1 METSK
6 LLTRRDLEKIPR
18 KKLHRARNWS
28 KAEVT
33 IGEWPSGTGE
43 RVVIKDIQACP
54 LWFRISVGRHL
65 MRREAKA
72 LRVLEKVPGVPRLL
86 AQPDSDVLVIE
97 FLPGRK
103 AKKYATRTLSLDI
116 LNRVSEQVALIHAH
130 GVAHGDLHPANILV
144 DENGQ
149 VAFIDWATAQFA
161 GAARGPKARLFEEC
175 RALDCRAVA
184 KLKCRHVPRALSKD
198 EQGLL
203 KHGTSRP
210 YRFFKGM
217 HLVFA
222 AMRGKSNYTEMRG
235 RGRYNKSP
243 FARKIEANVLKPDVP
258 AEPKS

>member
-33 IGEWPSGTGE
+33 LGEWPPDSGE
-43 RVVIKDIQACP
+43 RVVIKDISSCP
-54 LWFRISVGRHL
+54 MWFRLAVGRHL

-103 AKKYATRTLSLDI
+103 AKKFATRTLSLDI
-116 LNRVSEQVALIHAH
+116 LNRVSEQVALIHEH
-130 GVAHGDLHPANILV
+130 GVAHGDLHPSNILV
-144 DENGQ
+144 DENGD

-161 GAARGPKARLFEEC
+161 GASGGPKARLFEEC
-175 RALDCRAVA
+175 LALDCRAIA
-184 KLKCRHVPRALSKD
+184 KLKCRHVPRALSNA
-198 EQGLL
+198 EQQLL

-222 AMRGKSNYTEMRG
+222 AMRGKANYAEMRG
-235 RGRYNKSP
+235 RGRYQESP
-243 FARKIEANVLKPDVP
+243 FARKIEANVLKSDSPT
-258 AEPKS
+258 EPKS